1 MSRSQILPSVLYYAG
16 RIASAEKGIRN
27 AGTELSCGSLL
38 LTELCAE
45 IDKMNDCVHTLSDAL
60 SCKPKEE
67 NPELDAS
74 YMHNC
79 VLPAMSALRAAADHL
94 ERITDRRCWPFPTYD
109 ELLFSVQ

>member
-1 MSRSQILPSVLYYAG
+1 M
-16 RIASAEKGIRN
+16 
-27 AGTELSCGSLL
+27 L